1 MLSNKIEF
9 ASKNEYQSYRS
20 NISYWWPFI
29 SEIFERHLQLSN
41 INPSDTETGFN
52 STYPVFLLKEYVI
65 KFYGHQKTWRTAF
78 ETEKLAHLA
87 LDTDKGILA
96 PQILAKGQIFPNQ
109 DESWPY
115 IISSRISGKSWLD
128 TTLTFSE
135 KSLIASEIGRQLEKI
150 HSLNP
155 DNKLQH
161 DHEWGRLDFTAS
173 AEKSILPKHLVKQ
186 VDSFIAG
193 LDNFDRCL
201 VNGDLVGMHVFIHEG
216 HLSGLIDWG
225 DASVTDRHYELGKLM
240 DTFDW
245 DKRLLKTVLDAS
257 NWPCHKNFS
266 KQALGLSL
274 YRQAVGLTQHST
286 FDVFYKLPDI
296 LPLNDIA
303 TLDELAH
310 ILFYV

>member
-9 ASKNEYQSYRS
+9 ASNKEYQTYRS
-20 NISYWWPFI
+20 DVSYWWPFI
-29 SEIFERHLQLSN
+29 KELFGCHLQLSN
-41 INPSDTETGFN
+41 INPSDIETGFN

-65 KFYGHQKTWRTAF
+65 KFYGHQKSWRTAF
-78 ETEKLAHLA
+78 ETESLAHLS
-87 LDTDKGILA
+87 LETDKGIRA
-96 PQILAKGQIFPNQ
+96 PKILTKGYLFPKQ

-115 IISSRISGKSWLD
+115 IISSRVPGKSWLD
-128 TTLTFSE
+128 TTLSFSE
-135 KSLIASEIGRQLEKI
+135 KILIASEIGQQLLKI
-150 HSLNP
+150 HSLKT
-155 DNKLQH
+155 DNRLQH
-161 DHEWGRLDFTAS
+161 DHEWGRLDFTAA
-173 AEKSILPKHLVKQ
+173 AEKCILPNHLVRQ

-193 LDNFDRCL
+193 LDDFDRCL

-245 DKRLLKTVLDAS
+245 DKRLLKTVLDTA
-257 NWPCHKNFS
+257 NWPCDKNFS

-296 LPLNDIA
+296 LPLSDIA
-303 TLDELAH
+303 TLDELANT
-310 ILFYV
+310 LFDV